1 MTNSPTP
8 DASFPDFTVFLA
20 AHKLMELAGK
30 GYNSLP
36 NGIVKPPTALLNSTT
51 MDYNHISHGRN
62 IPLTCKSPETTE
74 TDEVDVGGLTDTS
87 GIDEKASKEEK
98 QQHNGLLQVTPS
110 PEREKDRPE
119 EDSRHSTESPC
130 TDLMSKEK
138 EDVGEEGE
146 EREEEKEGEERKEE
160 KEGEREEE
168 MEEGDEREEGKVGKE
183 EEEEK
188 EEEKEVEEEEELDST
203 LPMEEDNSSAMGT
216 SEPAFRPGFG
226 KRRCLFL

>member
-1 MTNSPTP
+1 MSVTNSPTS

-74 TDEVDVGGLTDTS
+74 TDDVDVGGLTDTS

-98 QQHNGLLQVTPS
+98 QQQNGLLQVTPS
-110 PEREKDRPE
+110 PEREKHQPE

-138 EDVGEEGE
+138 EDVGEEEGEEGE
-146 EREEEKEGEERKEE
+146 EREEEKEGEEREEE

-168 MEEGDEREEGKVGKE
+168 AREEGDEREDGEEGKE
-183 EEEEK
+183 EEEEF
-188 EEEKEVEEEEELDST
+188 DST